1 MTKITTEKMVK
12 LEKKNME
19 IAPNQ
24 GAEQLI
30 KKIKQHPHQKGSSK
44 TSPLNDMI
52 LYRENP

>member
-1 MTKITTEKMVK
+1 MTKITTQKMVK

-44 TSPLNDMI
+44 TSLLNDMI